1 MVYNL
6 FTDMAPLT
14 YAYPPDYDKIG
25 SWFLGP
31 KAENHAVLEEQFR
44 KIVAY
49 FKHGR
54 ESYFPDDP
62 VT

>member
-1 MVYNL
+1 
-6 FTDMAPLT
+6 MAPLT

-25 SWFLGP
+25 SWFLDP
-31 KAENHAVLEEQFR
+31 KAENHAVVEEQFR